1 MQLADVWRCSIAY
14 ALHEPATSLRGSHL
28 TMLGKN
34 EPNHPGRVAT
44 RAALVILPDRAASV
58 NHRLDGDNHGAAV
71 LGVRSTSYTVRSTEY
86 TEDLPDTRTARACQ
100 SIRPGVYIH
109 TCNLYL

>member
-34 EPNHPGRVAT
+34 EPNHPGGVANQ
-44 RAALVILPDRAASV
+44 AAPVILPDRAASV
-58 NHRLDGDNHGAAV
+58 NHRLNGNNHGAAV
-71 LGVRSTSYTVRSTEY
+71 LGVRSTPYSTKCRVHRRSPRHS
-86 TEDLPDTRTARACQ
+86 DRTGLSVDPAR
-100 SIRPGVYIH
+100 SIH
-109 TCNLYL
+109 TYL